1 MRFIGI
7 FVLVFFFLSLS
18 GCASIVSDSK
28 YPVSFSSTPSDAQI
42 SIEDDTGQ
50 TIYSGETPTTVSLDS
65 SEGFFQPAEYVI
77 RIEKE
82 GYSARQ
88 TTVKGDLDGWYIG
101 NLAFGGLIGWIIVDP
116 ATGAMWKLNEKVNV
130 SLSKDNEDTA
140 NSDRK
145 IRIISLKDVP
155 HEAWS
160 KMEKID

>member
-7 FVLVFFFLSLS
+7 FVLVFLFLSLS

-28 YPVSFSSTPSDAQI
+28 YPVSFCSTPSGAQI
-42 SIEDDTGQ
+42 SIDDDTGQ
-50 TIYSGETPTTVSLDS
+50 TIYSGDTPTTVTLDS

-77 RIEKE
+77 RVEKE

-116 ATGAMWKLNEKVNV
+116 ATGAMWKLHDKVNV
-130 SLSKDNEDTA
+130 NLSKDSKNTA
-140 NSDRK
+140 NNDRK
-145 IRIISLKDVP
+145 IRIISLKNVP
-155 HEAWS
+155 YEVWS
-160 KMEKID
+160 KMKKVN